1 MKRHSLAIVAT
12 LVSASSGFL
21 LPLRRASCKRRAT
34 RRDASFFDDL
44 GKFFSDNIAGG
55 EQSASQNPA
64 SEAALEPEID
74 GFYTGSKRVITIP
87 AVTMKAGGLRLYCNL
102 YLMGIQNTPDA
113 GSWKAS
119 KADDSEVNLRYR
131 DLSGRIIVRFQEDG
145 ITVDRLG
152 SAPSMS
158 YLAAESTVLN
168 GFVEELRAIVY
179 EGDVAAEN
187 RLLTLESE
195 SVLDDALN
203 TVSFG

>member
-1 MKRHSLAIVAT
+1 MKRQLAIVVA
-12 LVSASSGFL
+12 LVSASRGFL
-21 LPLRRASCKRRAT
+21 TPPRRECKRRAL
-34 RRDASFFDDL
+34 DASFFDDL
-44 GKFFSDNIAGG
+44 SKFFLGG
-55 EQSASQNPA
+55 EETPSQNNPA
-64 SEAALEPEID
+64 SEAVLEPERD
-74 GFYTGSKRVITIP
+74 GFYTGSKRIITVP

-131 DLSGRIIVRFQEDG
+131 DLSGSIIVRFQEDE

-158 YLAAESTVLN
+158 YLAAESTVLS

-179 EGDVAAEN
+179 EGDVSTEN

-203 TVSFG
+203 SVSFG

>member
-1 MKRHSLAIVAT
+1 MKRHSVAIVVAT

-21 LPLRRASCKRRAT
+21 IPHRACKRRAPLA
-34 RRDASFFDDL
+34 ASFFDDL
-44 GKFFSDNIAGG
+44 GKFFSGG
-55 EQSASQNPA
+55 EESPSQNPA
-64 SEAALEPEID
+64 SEAVLAEEID
-74 GFYTGSKRVITIP
+74 GFYTGSKRVMTIP

-131 DLSGRIIVRFQEDG
+131 DLSGSIIVRFQEDG

-158 YLAAESTVLN
+158 YMAAESSVLS

-179 EGDVAAEN
+179 EGDVATEN

-203 TVSFG
+203 SVSFG